1 MPTIIENNKKQI
13 IAIIIFLLFLP
24 VLLYIENII
33 FTFGQHIGTILR
45 MYIEGVC

>member
-1 MPTIIENNKKQI
+1 MPSIIEKNKKE
-13 IAIIIFLLFLP
+13 IIILIALILLIP
-24 VLLYIENII
+24 TLLYVEEII